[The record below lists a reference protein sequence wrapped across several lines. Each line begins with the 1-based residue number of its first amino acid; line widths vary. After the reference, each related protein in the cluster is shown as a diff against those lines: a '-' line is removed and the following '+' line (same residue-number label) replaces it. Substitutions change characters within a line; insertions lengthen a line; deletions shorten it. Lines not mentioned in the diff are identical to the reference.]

1 MSAMRIILADDEPLS
16 RELVLRM
23 IRART
28 DYDVIA
34 VDDGEKALALA
45 LGEPTPDVL
54 LLDWMMPGLSGT
66 DVCARVRESRLA
78 LQPYIVL
85 LTAKSKREEA
95 LEGLRVGA
103 DDFLSKP
110 VAPDLLIARL
120 SPAGRRPAPGQSQS
134 RAVAQALFRARDQG
148 DGELIVKDG
157 ALNAR
162 VLFYGRRVAWAH
174 VSDDR
179 NALLDI
185 LAPEVGIDSETAHEV
200 VAECRRTGARL
211 SDTLISF
218 GLIDRARLRDHMLT
232 WTKRK
237 IRTILG
243 FKKPE
248 LLFLP
253 QRRRYSEDLLFDL
266 EELLSDDVQ
275 FARPASNRP
284 PARPQV
290 PSPERLWQDAF
301 STPEATGTQEGMG
314 QILDRACQGEGV
326 LGAAVIDRL
335 TGVCLLHRGCDLSP
349 DVAWAH
355 LQTLNVLSREE
366 HVEDSIVVTETR
378 YHLVRF
384 IPAAPDCF
392 VYLVVDA
399 RRALIAAARL
409 DLQRAVGG

>member
-1 MSAMRIILADDEPLS
+1 MRVILADDEPLS

-28 DYDVIA
+28 DYDVTA

-66 DVCARVRESRLA
+66 EVCARVRQSRLP

-85 LTAKSKREEA
+85 LTAKSTREEA
-95 LEGLRVGA
+95 LEGLRAGA

-110 VAPDLLIARL
+110 VAPDVLIARL

-157 ALNAR
+157 ELNAR

-174 VSDDR
+174 VSEDR

-185 LAPEVGIDSETAHEV
+185 LAPEVGIDTETAHEV

-211 SDTLISF
+211 SDTLIRF
-218 GLIDRARLRDHMLT
+218 GLIDRAQLRDHMLT

-237 IRTILG
+237 IQTILA
-243 FKKPE
+243 FSNPE
-248 LLFLP
+248 VLFLP

-266 EELLSDDVQ
+266 EELLSDDGQ
-275 FARPASNRP
+275 LGRPASVRP
-284 PARPQV
+284 PPQ
-290 PSPERLWQDAF
+290 SPERLWQDAF
-301 STPEATGTQEGMG
+301 SAPDSSGTQAGMG
-314 QILDRACQGEGV
+314 QILDRACQSEGV

-355 LQTLNVLSREE
+355 LQTLNVMSREE
-366 HVEDSIVVTETR
+366 RVEDSIVVTDTR

-399 RRALIAAARL
+399 KRALIAAARFG
-409 DLQRAVGG
+409 LQRAVGA

>member
-1 MSAMRIILADDEPLS
+1 VSAMRIIVADDEPLS

-28 DYDVIA
+28 DYEVTA

-45 LGEPTPDVL
+45 LASPTPDVL

-66 DVCARVRESRLA
+66 DVCARVRESPLA
-78 LQPYIVL
+78 TQPYIVL
-85 LTAKSKREEA
+85 LTAKSSREDA
-95 LEGLRVGA
+95 LEGLSVGA

-110 VAPDLLIARL
+110 VAPDILMARL
-120 SPAGRRPAPGQSQS
+120 SPAERRPTSQRS
-134 RAVAQALFRARDQG
+134 RSRSVAQALFRAREQG

-157 ALNAR
+157 NVSAR
-162 VLFYGRRVAWAH
+162 VLFHDRKVAWAH

-179 NALLDI
+179 NALLEI
-185 LAPEVGIDSETAHEV
+185 LTPEVGIDAETAHEV

-211 SDTLISF
+211 SDTLVSF
-218 GLIDRARLRDHMLT
+218 GLVDRARFREHLLN

-237 IRTILG
+237 MRAILA
-243 FKKPE
+243 FTKPE
-248 LLFLP
+248 LLFIA

-266 EELLSDDVQ
+266 EEVLSDEVAPPRPISIHPPTPTK
-275 FARPASNRP
+275 ARR
-284 PARPQV
+284 
-290 PSPERLWQDAF
+290 WQDAF
-301 STPEATGTQEGMG
+301 STPDASTTQQATSQV
-314 QILDRACQGEGV
+314 LDDAFQCEGV
-326 LGAAVIDRL
+326 LGAAIIDRL
-335 TGVCLLHRGCDLSP
+335 TGECLLQRGCDLSP

-366 HVEDSIVVTETR
+366 RVEDSIVVTGTR

-384 IPAAPDCF
+384 IPRAPDCF

-399 RRALIAAARL
+399 SQALIAAARL
-409 DLQRAVGG
+409 GLRRAVGEWPSA

>member
-28 DYDVIA
+28 DYDVTA
-34 VDDGEKALALA
+34 VDSGEKALALA
-45 LGEPTPDVL
+45 LGDPTPDVL

-110 VAPDLLIARL
+110 VAPDILIARL
-120 SPAGRRPAPGQSQS
+120 SPACRRPAPGHSQS

-157 ALNAR
+157 EVSAR

-218 GLIDRARLRDHMLT
+218 GLIDRARLREHMLI

-243 FKKPE
+243 FNKPE

-266 EELLSDDVQ
+266 EELLSDDMQ
-275 FARPASNRP
+275 PGRPASIHP
-284 PARPQV
+284 PAPATG
-290 PSPERLWQDAF
+290 RLWEDAF
-301 STPEATGTQEGMG
+301 SAPDSTSTPSGMSR
-314 QILDRACQGEGV
+314 ILDHACQGEGV

-366 HVEDSIVVTETR
+366 HVEDSIVVTDTR

-392 VYLVVDA
+392 VYLVVDSKQ
-399 RRALIAAARL
+399 ALIAAARL
-409 DLQRAVGG
+409 GLQRAVGA

>member
-1 MSAMRIILADDEPLS
+1 MRIIVADDEPLS

-28 DYDVIA
+28 DYEVTA

-45 LGEPTPDVL
+45 LASPTPDVL

-66 DVCARVRESRLA
+66 DVCARVRESPLA
-78 LQPYIVL
+78 TQPYIVL
-85 LTAKSKREEA
+85 LTAKSSREDA
-95 LEGLRVGA
+95 LEGLSVGA

-110 VAPDLLIARL
+110 VAPDILMARL
-120 SPAGRRPAPGQSQS
+120 SPAERRPTSQRS
-134 RAVAQALFRARDQG
+134 RSRSVAQALFRAREQG

-157 ALNAR
+157 NGSAR
-162 VLFYGRRVAWAH
+162 VLFHDRKVAWAH

-179 NALLDI
+179 NALLEI
-185 LAPEVGIDSETAHEV
+185 LTPEVGIDAETAHEV

-211 SDTLISF
+211 SDTLVSF
-218 GLIDRARLRDHMLT
+218 GLVDRARFREHLLN

-237 IRTILG
+237 MRAILA
-243 FKKPE
+243 FTKPE
-248 LLFLP
+248 LLFIA

-266 EELLSDDVQ
+266 EEVLSDEVAPPRPISIHPPTPTK
-275 FARPASNRP
+275 ARR
-284 PARPQV
+284 
-290 PSPERLWQDAF
+290 WQDAF
-301 STPEATGTQEGMG
+301 STPDASTTQQATSQV
-314 QILDRACQGEGV
+314 LDDAFQCEGV
-326 LGAAVIDRL
+326 LGAAIIDRL
-335 TGVCLLHRGCDLSP
+335 TGECLLQRGCDLSP

-366 HVEDSIVVTETR
+366 RVEDSIVVTGTR

-384 IPAAPDCF
+384 IPRAPDCF

-399 RRALIAAARL
+399 SQALIAAARL
-409 DLQRAVGG
+409 GLRRAVGEWPSA

>member
-1 MSAMRIILADDEPLS
+1 MSAMRIIVADDEPLS

-28 DYDVIA
+28 DYEVTA

-45 LGEPTPDVL
+45 LASPTPDVL

-66 DVCARVRESRLA
+66 DVCARVRESPLA
-78 LQPYIVL
+78 TQPYIVL
-85 LTAKSKREEA
+85 LTAKSSREDA
-95 LEGLRVGA
+95 LEGLSVGA

-110 VAPDLLIARL
+110 VAPDILMARL
-120 SPAGRRPAPGQSQS
+120 SPAERRPTSQRS
-134 RAVAQALFRARDQG
+134 RSRSVAQALFRAREQG

-157 ALNAR
+157 NVSAR
-162 VLFYGRRVAWAH
+162 VLFHDRKVAWAH

-179 NALLDI
+179 NALLEI
-185 LAPEVGIDSETAHEV
+185 LTPEVGIDAETAHEV

-211 SDTLISF
+211 SDTLVSF
-218 GLIDRARLRDHMLT
+218 GLVDRARFREHLLN

-237 IRTILG
+237 MRAILA
-243 FKKPE
+243 FTKPE
-248 LLFLP
+248 LLFIA

-266 EELLSDDVQ
+266 EEVLSDEVAPPRPISIHPPTPTK
-275 FARPASNRP
+275 ARR
-284 PARPQV
+284 
-290 PSPERLWQDAF
+290 WQDAF
-301 STPEATGTQEGMG
+301 STPDASTTQQATSQV
-314 QILDRACQGEGV
+314 LDDAFQCEGV
-326 LGAAVIDRL
+326 LGAAIIDRL
-335 TGVCLLHRGCDLSP
+335 TGECLLQRGCDLSP

-366 HVEDSIVVTETR
+366 RVEDSIVVTGTR

-384 IPAAPDCF
+384 IPRAPDCF

-399 RRALIAAARL
+399 SQALIAAARL
-409 DLQRAVGG
+409 GLRRAVGEWPSA

>member
-1 MSAMRIILADDEPLS
+1 MSAMRVILADDEPLS

-23 IRART
+23 LRART
-28 DYDVIA
+28 DYDVTA

-45 LGEPTPDVL
+45 LGDPTPDVL

-95 LEGLRVGA
+95 LEGMRVGA

-110 VAPDLLIARL
+110 VAPDVLIARL

-157 ALNAR
+157 ELNAR
-162 VLFYGRRVAWAH
+162 VLFYGRQVAWAH

-185 LAPEVGIDSETAHEV
+185 LAPEVGIDTETAHEV

-211 SDTLISF
+211 SDTLVSF
-218 GLIDRARLRDHMLT
+218 GLIDRAHLREHMLA

-237 IRTILG
+237 IQTILG
-243 FKKPE
+243 FRKPE

-266 EELLSDDVQ
+266 EELLGDDLQ
-275 FARPASNRP
+275 PGRPASVRP
-284 PARPQV
+284 PAS
-290 PSPERLWQDAF
+290 SPKRLWQDAF
-301 STPEATGTQEGMG
+301 STPDAAGAEAGMSR
-314 QILDRACQGEGV
+314 ILDLAWQGEGV

-335 TGVCLLHRGCDLSP
+335 TGVCLLHRGCSLSP

-355 LQTLNVLSREE
+355 LQTLNALSREE
-366 HVEDSIVVTETR
+366 HVEDSIVVTDTR

-384 IPAAPDCF
+384 IPRAPDCF

-399 RRALIAAARL
+399 KRALIAAARL
-409 DLQRAVGG
+409 GLQRAVQD

>member
-1 MSAMRIILADDEPLS
+1 MSGMRVILADDEPLS

-23 IRART
+23 LRART
-28 DYDVIA
+28 DYDVTA

-45 LGEPTPDVL
+45 LADPTPDVL

-110 VAPDLLIARL
+110 VAPDILIARL

-157 ALNAR
+157 ELNAR

-185 LAPEVGIDSETAHEV
+185 LAPEVGIDTETAHEV
-200 VAECRRTGARL
+200 VEECRRTGARL
-211 SDTLISF
+211 SDTLVSF
-218 GLIDRARLRDHMLT
+218 GLIDRARLREHMLA

-237 IRTILG
+237 IQTILG
-243 FKKPE
+243 FRKPE

-266 EELLSDDVQ
+266 EELLSDDLQ
-275 FARPASNRP
+275 PGRPASVRP
-284 PARPQV
+284 PASLPG
-290 PSPERLWQDAF
+290 RLWQDAF
-301 STPEATGTQEGMG
+301 ATPDGTGTEAGMSR
-314 QILDRACQGEGV
+314 ILDLAWQGEGV

-335 TGVCLLHRGCDLSP
+335 TGVCLLHRGCSLSP

-366 HVEDSIVVTETR
+366 HVEDSIVVTDTR

-384 IPAAPDCF
+384 IPRAPDCF

-399 RRALIAAARL
+399 KRALIAAARL
-409 DLQRAVGG
+409 GLQRAVED

>member
-1 MSAMRIILADDEPLS
+1 MRIILADDEPLS

-23 IRART
+23 IRSRT
-28 DYDVIA
+28 DYDVTA

-45 LGEPTPDVL
+45 LADPTPDVL

-66 DVCARVRESRLA
+66 DVCARVRASGLA

-95 LEGLRVGA
+95 LEGMRVGA

-110 VAPDLLIARL
+110 VAPDVLIARL

-134 RAVAQALFRARDQG
+134 RAVAQALFRARDAG
-148 DGELIVKDG
+148 DGELIIKDG
-157 ALNAR
+157 ELSAR
-162 VLFYGRRVAWAH
+162 VLFHGRRVAWAH

-179 NALLDI
+179 NALLEI
-185 LAPEVGIDSETAHEV
+185 LAPEVGIDAQTAHEV

-218 GLIDRARLRDHMLT
+218 GLIDRAQLREHLLT

-243 FKKPE
+243 FSRPE

-253 QRRRYSEDLLFDL
+253 QRRQYSEDLLFDL
-266 EELLSDDVQ
+266 EELLSDEQ
-275 FARPASNRP
+275 RPARPDSIRP
-284 PARPQV
+284 PAPA
-290 PSPERLWQDAF
+290 PLAATPTDRLWQDAF
-301 STPEATGTQEGMG
+301 STPGAEGTQAAMSRVLEN
-314 QILDRACQGEGV
+314 ACRGEGV
-326 LGAAVIDRL
+326 LGAAIIDRL
-335 TGVCLLHRGCDLSP
+335 TGVCLLHQGCDLSP

-355 LQTLNVLSREE
+355 LQTINVLSRQER
-366 HVEDSIVVTETR
+366 VEDSIVVTDTR

-384 IPAAPDCF
+384 IPSAPDCF
-392 VYLVVDA
+392 VYLVADA
-399 RRALIAAARL
+399 KQVLIAAARL
-409 DLQRAVGG
+409 DLQRAVGA

>member
-1 MSAMRIILADDEPLS
+1 MSMRVILADDEPLS
-16 RELVLRM
+16 RELVLRLL
-23 IRART
+23 RART
-28 DYDVIA
+28 DYDVTA

-45 LGEPTPDVL
+45 LGDPTPDVL

-66 DVCARVRESRLA
+66 DVCARVRESRLT

-110 VAPDLLIARL
+110 VAPDVLIARL
-120 SPAGRRPAPGQSQS
+120 SPAGRRPAPGQFQS
-134 RAVAQALFRARDQG
+134 RVVAQGLFRARDQG

-157 ALNAR
+157 QLSAR

-174 VSDDR
+174 VSEDR

-185 LAPEVGIDSETAHEV
+185 LAPEVGIDTETAHEV

-211 SDTLISF
+211 SDTLIRF
-218 GLIDRARLRDHMLT
+218 GLIDRAQLREHMLT

-237 IRTILG
+237 IQTILG
-243 FKKPE
+243 FNQPE

-253 QRRRYSEDLLFDL
+253 KKRRYSEDLLFDL
-266 EELLSDDVQ
+266 EELIGDDVPMGQ
-275 FARPASNRP
+275 PGSVRP
-284 PARPQV
+284 PA
-290 PSPERLWQDAF
+290 SPARLWQDAF
-301 STPEATGTQEGMG
+301 STPDGTTTQAGMSR
-314 QILDRACQGEGV
+314 ILDRACRGEGV

-335 TGVCLLHRGCDLSP
+335 TGVCLLHRGCALNP

-366 HVEDSIVVTETR
+366 HVEDSIVVTDTR

-384 IPAAPDCF
+384 IPTAPDCF

-399 RRALIAAARL
+399 KQVLIAAARL
-409 DLQRAVGG
+409 GLQRAVAE

>member
-1 MSAMRIILADDEPLS
+1 
-16 RELVLRM
+16 
-23 IRART
+23 
-28 DYDVIA
+28 
-34 VDDGEKALALA
+34 
-45 LGEPTPDVL
+45 
-54 LLDWMMPGLSGT
+54 
-66 DVCARVRESRLA
+66 LA

-85 LTAKSKREEA
+85 LTAKSKREEV

-110 VAPDLLIARL
+110 AAPDVLIARL

-134 RAVAQALFRARDQG
+134 RVIAQALFRARDQG

-157 ALNAR
+157 GLSAR
-162 VLFYGRRVAWAH
+162 VLFYGRQVAWAH

-185 LAPEVGIDSETAHEV
+185 LAPEVGIDTDTAHEV

-211 SDTLISF
+211 SDTLVNF
-218 GLIDRARLRDHMLT
+218 GLIDRARLREHMLS

-237 IRTILG
+237 VHTILG
-243 FKKPE
+243 FSKPE
-248 LLFLP
+248 ILFLP

-266 EELLSDDVQ
+266 EELLSDTEHVS
-275 FARPASNRP
+275 PASIP
-284 PARPQV
+284 PVAAAPA
-290 PSPERLWQDAF
+290 RLWQDAF
-301 STPEATGTQEGMG
+301 SAPDSAEARGEMG
-314 QILDRACQGEGV
+314 QILDRACRGEGV
-326 LGAAVIDRL
+326 LGAGVLDRL
-335 TGVCLLHRGCDLSP
+335 TGVCLLHRGCALSP

-355 LQTLNVLSREE
+355 LQTMNVLSREE
-366 HVEDSIVVTETR
+366 RVEDSIVVTDTR

-399 RRALIAAARL
+399 KRVLIAAARL
-409 DLQRAVGG
+409 ALQRAVGQ

>member
-28 DYDVIA
+28 DYDVTA

-45 LGEPTPDVL
+45 LGDPTPDVL

-66 DVCARVRESRLA
+66 DVCARVRESHLA

-110 VAPDLLIARL
+110 VAPDVLIARL

-134 RAVAQALFRARDQG
+134 RAVAQALFRARDAG

-157 ALNAR
+157 ELSAR
-162 VLFYGRRVAWAH
+162 VLFHGRRVAWAH

-185 LAPEVGIDSETAHEV
+185 LAPEVGIDSDTAQEV
-200 VAECRRTGARL
+200 LAECRRTGARL
-211 SDTLISF
+211 SDTLIRF
-218 GLIDRARLRDHMLT
+218 GLVDRAQLREHLLA

-243 FKKPE
+243 FSKPE

-253 QRRRYSEDLLFDL
+253 QRRQYSEDLLFDL
-266 EELLSDDVQ
+266 EELLSDETE
-275 FARPASNRP
+275 ARRPASIRP
-284 PARPQV
+284 PA
-290 PSPERLWQDAF
+290 PSAPASTRRLWQDAF
-301 STPEATGTQEGMG
+301 STPDAGATQAEMTR
-314 QILDRACQGEGV
+314 ILEQACRGEGV
-326 LGAAVIDRL
+326 LGAAIIDRL
-335 TGVCLLHRGCDLSP
+335 TGVCLLQRGCDLSP

-355 LQTLNVLSREE
+355 LQTINVLSREE
-366 HVEDSIVVTETR
+366 RVEDALVVTDTR

-392 VYLVVDA
+392 VYLVADA
-399 RRALIAAARL
+399 RKVLLAAARL
-409 DLQRAVGG
+409 ELQRAVA

>member
-1 MSAMRIILADDEPLS
+1 MPTLRVILADDDQLS
-16 RELVLRM
+16 RELVRRT
-23 IRART
+23 IQART
-28 DYDVIA
+28 DYDVTA

-45 LGEPTPDVL
+45 LAEPTPDVL

-66 DVCARVRESRLA
+66 DVCARVRASRLA

-110 VAPDLLIARL
+110 VAPDMLIARL
-120 SPAGRRPAPGQSQS
+120 SPAGRRPTPGQSQS
-134 RAVAQALFRARDQG
+134 RAVAQALFRARDEG

-157 ALNAR
+157 ELTAR
-162 VLFYGRRVAWAH
+162 VLFHGRRIAWAH

-185 LAPEVGIDSETAHEV
+185 LAPELGIDTQTAHEV

-211 SDTLISF
+211 SDTLVSF
-218 GLIDRARLRDHMLT
+218 GLVDRARLREHLLD

-243 FKKPE
+243 FRKPE

-275 FARPASNRP
+275 PLRPASIRP
-284 PARPQV
+284 PA
-290 PSPERLWQDAF
+290 PSSERLWQDAF
-301 STPEATGTQEGMG
+301 ASPDAGATRDEIGGV
-314 QILDRACQGEGV
+314 LDDACRGEGV

-335 TGVCLLHRGCDLSP
+335 TGVCLMHRGCELSP

-355 LQTLNVLSREE
+355 LRTLNVLSRDER
-366 HVEDSIVVTETR
+366 VEDSIVVTDTR

-399 RRALIAAARL
+399 KQVLMAAARL
-409 DLQRAVGG
+409 ALQRAVGD

>member
-1 MSAMRIILADDEPLS
+1 MRVILADDEPLS

-23 IRART
+23 LRART
-28 DYDVIA
+28 DYDVTA

-45 LGEPTPDVL
+45 LEEPTPDVL

-66 DVCARVRESRLA
+66 EVCARVRESGLA

-95 LEGLRVGA
+95 LEGLSVGA

-110 VAPDLLIARL
+110 VAPDVLIARL
-120 SPAGRRPAPGQSQS
+120 SPAGRRPAPGQSPS
-134 RAVAQALFRARDQG
+134 GVVAQALFRARDEG

-157 ALNAR
+157 ELNAR

-185 LAPEVGIDSETAHEV
+185 LAPEVGIDTETAHEV

-211 SDTLISF
+211 SDTLIRF
-218 GLIDRARLRDHMLT
+218 GLIDRARLRDHMLA

-237 IRTILG
+237 LQTILG
-243 FKKPE
+243 FRKPE

-266 EELLSDDVQ
+266 EELLGNAFELV
-275 FARPASNRP
+275 RPASP
-284 PARPQV
+284 PPGSSSV
-290 PSPERLWQDAF
+290 RLWQDAF
-301 STPEATGTQEGMG
+301 STPDVTETRAGMSP
-314 QILDRACQGEGV
+314 ILDRACQGEGV
-326 LGAAVIDRL
+326 LGAAVLDRR
-335 TGVCLLHRGCDLSP
+335 TGVCLVQRGCALSP
-349 DVAWAH
+349 DIAWAH
-355 LQTLNVLSREE
+355 LQTMNALSREE
-366 HVEDSIVVTETR
+366 HVEDSIVVTRTR

-399 RRALIAAARL
+399 RRVLIAAARL
-409 DLQRAVGG
+409 ALQRAVGA